1 MCEGIWQIK
10 NIKSDLSQ
18 YLLLPNFS
26 GWLLTARRSH
36 TVLIMCLVILF
47 FSYAICRKVGV
58 RWKQKAFGFS
68 FILPALL
75 KHFRNIE
82 EFGAKN
88 ILQTIKQLMQF
99 GCCLKGRFLR
109 SILFLNKWQLSW
121 ISQKPVDKCN
131 HLFISILKQTLS
143 GLQKPAK
150 SNMAISEQMAH
161 AAIFYFG

>member
-1 MCEGIWQIK
+1 M
-10 NIKSDLSQ
+10 LSVGK
-18 YLLLPNFS
+18 LAFAESKKPL
-26 GWLLTARRSH
+26 
-36 TVLIMCLVILF
+36 VLALF
-47 FSYAICRKVGV
+47 F
-58 RWKQKAFGFS
+58 QPF
-68 FILPALL
+68 L

-131 HLFISILKQTLS
+131 HLFISMLKQTLS

>member
-1 MCEGIWQIK
+1 M
-10 NIKSDLSQ
+10 
-18 YLLLPNFS
+18 
-26 GWLLTARRSH
+26 RSVGKLAFAESKKPL
-36 TVLIMCLVILF
+36 VLASF
-47 FSYAICRKVGV
+47 F
-58 RWKQKAFGFS
+58 QS
-68 FILPALL
+68 FL

-143 GLQKPAK
+143 GLQKPVK
-150 SNMAISEQMAH
+150 SNMTISGQMAH